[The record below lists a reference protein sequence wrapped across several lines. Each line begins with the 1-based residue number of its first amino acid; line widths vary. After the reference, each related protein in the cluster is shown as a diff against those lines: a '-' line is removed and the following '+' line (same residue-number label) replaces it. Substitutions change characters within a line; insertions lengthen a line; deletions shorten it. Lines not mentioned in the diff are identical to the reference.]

1 MHAEASFHPNN
12 SEIETFVSHYSDYN
26 LKFTPK
32 EFIKHL
38 RFDKK
43 VKNSKLKFILLE
55 QYGKTISYILYNEKL
70 LVKFLEENLE

>member
-1 MHAEASFHPNN
+1 M
-12 SEIETFVSHYSDYN
+12 IENFENHMKDLKIPFRLLDYN